1 MRRLSLM
8 VCAVAMTSVLG
19 ALGGCDSIH
28 DPNVRPAAVLPDGPV
43 TTTSSSPKGMLCAD
57 GSYQSQH
64 GGSCPSAKAIR
75 QAEKD
80 RVARVISDIHAH
92 GG

>member
-1 MRRLSLM
+1 MI
-8 VCAVAMTSVLG
+8 CAVVMTGVLG
-19 ALGGCDSIH
+19 VLGGCDAIH
-28 DPNVRPAAVLPDGPV
+28 DPNVRPAAVLPSGPV
-43 TTTSSSPKGMLCAD
+43 TTTSSFPNGMLCAD

-64 GGSCPSAKAIR
+64 GGSCPSARAMR

-80 RVARVISDIHAH
+80 RVARTISNIHAH